1 LLSANPAQDDKTL
14 RLLWPQWQ
22 GAAEYMVAQLTP
34 GIPLEQARRGY
45 STGTAVLQ
53 AILPAHRGPTATVP
67 VTLDDEGTQHQ
78 NGVDAK
84 DAVLRQ
90 LDAALR
96 VIDSSG
102 AERILTL
109 GGECSVSV
117 GPFASLAAKYGEDLV
132 IVWVD
137 SPSRCRH
144 TRQRPSG
151 LPRDGGISVVGHGDS
166 DIVKLLRR
174 PSPTL
179 ALRLPGCI
187 PGLTMTFPILRSG
200 TIHVL
205 AQRFTRF
212 DPTALGVAERHRL
225 QSRGYSSRRR
235 RCR

>member
-1 LLSANPAQDDKTL
+1 MAGCRRIHGRPAH
-14 RLLWPQWQ
+14 
-22 GAAEYMVAQLTP
+22 P

-53 AILPAHRGPTATVP
+53 AILPAHHGPTATVP

-117 GPFASLAAKYGEDLV
+117 GPFASLAAKYGEDLA

-137 SPSRCRH
+137 SIPMSAHQTATIRVTTRWRYQCCRAR
-144 TRQRPSG
+144 RQRHRKATPG
-151 LPRDGGISVVGHGDS
+151 DRPRRSHCACRAAFLD
-166 DIVKLLRR
+166 RR
-174 PSPTL
+174 
-179 ALRLPGCI
+179 
-187 PGLTMTFPILRSG
+187 
-200 TIHVL
+200 
-205 AQRFTRF
+205 
-212 DPTALGVAERHRL
+212 
-225 QSRGYSSRRR
+225 
-235 RCR
+235 

>member
-34 GIPLEQARRGY
+34 ESRSKS
-45 STGTAVLQ
+45 STRILDRHSGLQ

-117 GPFASLAAKYGEDLV
+117 GPFASLAAKYGEDLA

-137 SPSRCRH
+137 SHP
-144 TRQRPSG
+144 
-151 LPRDGGISVVGHGDS
+151 DVGTPDS
-166 DIVKLLRR
+166 DY
-174 PSPTL
+174 
-179 ALRLPGCI
+179 PGYHAMAVSV
-187 PGLTMTFPILRSG
+187 LSG
-200 TIHVL
+200 T
-205 AQRFTRF
+205 A
-212 DPTALGVAERHRL
+212 TAT
-225 QSRGYSSRRR
+225 S
-235 RCR
+235 

>member
-1 LLSANPAQDDKTL
+1 
-14 RLLWPQWQ
+14 
-22 GAAEYMVAQLTP
+22 MVAQLTP

-53 AILPAHRGPTATVP
+53 AILPAHRGPTTTVP

-117 GPFASLAAKYGEDLV
+117 GPFASLAAKYGEDLA

-137 SPSRCRH
+137 SHPDVG
-144 TRQRPSG
+144 TP
-151 LPRDGGISVVGHGDS
+151 DGDYPGYHAMAVSV
-166 DIVKLLRR
+166 L
-174 PSPTL
+174 
-179 ALRLPGCI
+179 
-187 PGLTMTFPILRSG
+187 SG
-200 TIHVL
+200 T
-205 AQRFTRF
+205 A
-212 DPTALGVAERHRL
+212 TAT
-225 QSRGYSSRRR
+225 S
-235 RCR
+235 

>member
-1 LLSANPAQDDKTL
+1 MLSANPAQDDKTL

-53 AILPAHRGPTATVP
+53 AILPAHHGPTATVP

-117 GPFASLAAKYGEDLV
+117 GPFASLAAKYGEDLA

-137 SPSRCRH
+137 SHP
-144 TRQRPSG
+144 
-151 LPRDGGISVVGHGDS
+151 DVGTPDS
-166 DIVKLLRR
+166 DY
-174 PSPTL
+174 
-179 ALRLPGCI
+179 PGYHAMAVSV
-187 PGLTMTFPILRSG
+187 LSG
-200 TIHVL
+200 T
-205 AQRFTRF
+205 A
-212 DPTALGVAERHRL
+212 TAT
-225 QSRGYSSRRR
+225 S
-235 RCR
+235 